1 MRNLG
6 LSTQIAR
13 SRITLTQTTGAPI
26 TRLQP
31 SNERGSGTVMSL
43 GIIAVLLILTVAV
56 AGLIGALAANHR
68 AFSAADLSALAAADA
83 ARGLRSGEPCDVA
96 AQVASQNK
104 AELVNCV
111 APAQH
116 SGTIDVRVNCK
127 ISGPFAA
134 LGPAEAVARAGPP

>member
-1 MRNLG
+1 MRLRTRFADNRIA
-6 LSTQIAR
+6 SAQTTSEQIAR
-13 SRITLTQTTGAPI
+13 PQS
-26 TRLQP
+26 

-43 GIIAVLLILTVAV
+43 GIIAVLLILAVAV

-68 AFSAADLSALAAADA
+68 ALSAADLSALAAADA
-83 ARGLRSGEPCDVA
+83 ARGLRSGEPCEVA
-96 AQVASQNK
+96 AQVARQNK

-134 LGPAEAVARAGPP
+134 LGPAEAGARAGPPQQ